1 VHLSNPNPQPGK
13 KFKSVRDN
21 GYHSHASP
29 VATKAGLTLIH
40 TPAPNQKFGKR
51 VYMGDYMI
59 GDRDVF
65 NLHMNQIKQKGSLI
79 TFDRDMKIREEQEFS
94 KFVQE

>member
-1 VHLSNPNPQPGK
+1 
-13 KFKSVRDN
+13 
-21 GYHSHASP
+21 
-29 VATKAGLTLIH
+29 
-40 TPAPNQKFGKR
+40 
-51 VYMGDYMI
+51 MGDYMI